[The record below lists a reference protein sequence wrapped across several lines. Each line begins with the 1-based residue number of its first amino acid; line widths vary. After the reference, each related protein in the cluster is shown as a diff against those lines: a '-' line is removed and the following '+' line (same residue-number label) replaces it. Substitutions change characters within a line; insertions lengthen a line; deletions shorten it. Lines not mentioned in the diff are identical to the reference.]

1 MIKKIK
7 ILSNIFIKD
16 YFQNLYIFNKDTK
29 KVNKKSGA
37 VWLAIISA
45 LTIGLLSYKIID
57 FLGQTRQE
65 ILFLK
70 IYFISLIHFPIYPLC
85 FTILYHIIISL

>member
-37 VWLAIISA
+37 VWLAIISV
-45 LTIGLLSYKIID
+45 LTIGLLSYKII
-57 FLGQTRQE
+57 
-65 ILFLK
+65 
-70 IYFISLIHFPIYPLC
+70 
-85 FTILYHIIISL
+85 